1 MTNPRLAGRYAKS
14 LLSLAI
20 EQNVL
25 EAVFEDIKTL
35 ESICKTNPD
44 FVILLKS
51 PVIGSEKKEKIVRA
65 VLSGK
70 MTALT
75 SAFLEL
81 LTRKSRENN
90 LVEIVNAFIEQYNSL
105 KQIHHLKMTTAHP
118 ISDELKAE
126 IVAKVKSDT
135 GMENIELE
143 SLINE
148 ELIGGFKLEIGGNL
162 VDATILRDLKDVRK
176 QFSENIYVHKIR

>member
-1 MTNPRLAGRYAKS
+1 
-14 LLSLAI
+14 
-20 EQNVL
+20 
-25 EAVFEDIKTL
+25 
-35 ESICKTNPD
+35 
-44 FVILLKS
+44 
-51 PVIGSEKKEKIVRA
+51 
-65 VLSGK
+65 
-70 MTALT
+70 
-75 SAFLEL
+75 
-81 LTRKSRENN
+81 
-90 LVEIVNAFIEQYNSL
+90 
-105 KQIHHLKMTTAHP
+105 MTTAHP